1 MTLTKDDL
9 LAIADLMKPLEN
21 DIQELK
27 TDVQGLKS
35 ETQELKSDV
44 QGLKA
49 ETQELSKRTSNIELT
64 LENET
69 NRNIKLLAENHVNII
84 DKLNQAIKPADK
96 LLMYEVQLSGFR
108 IRLEN
113 LEKEVA
119 ELKNNNIA

>member
-21 DIQELK
+21 DIQGLK
-27 TDVQGLKS
+27 TDVQGLKT
-35 ETQELKSDV
+35 ET

-49 ETQELSKRTSNIELT
+49 DVQEINNRTSKIELT

-69 NRNIKLLAENHVNII
+69 NRNIKLLAENHVNLI

-108 IRLEN
+108 IRLEH

>member
-21 DIQELK
+21 DIQGLK
-27 TDVQGLKS
+27 T
-35 ETQELKSDV
+35 ET

-49 ETQELSKRTSNIELT
+49 DVQELKADVQELNNRTSKIELT

-69 NRNIKLLAENHVNII
+69 NRNIKLLAENHVNLI